1 MENNNN
7 EIAVRRTIETIIN
20 EISQKKISSDEE
32 YKKTGEWLKKVKQ
45 TQKLVDDTFEEEKK
59 RKYREYKAV
68 QEKIKE
74 LKKPLVQVEAVVK
87 NLRIEWKLDQEKKLL
102 EQKQALLE
110 VADEEDKTDILEIFI
125 ETQPE
130 VEGIYH
136 VELWDFEIVDKDKI
150 PDEYKI
156 VDEKKIR
163 GVVKAMKENTNIPG
177 IRVFKKLSERVK
189 AKMGYMKNLNFYT
202 AGSAS
207 RGTDIHILTTVI
219 DSGLIKREDL
229 RDNPYATWLNAYID
243 FLCDNQVVIIET
255 EKEVIDKDGLY
266 VGHLDRVMVVNG
278 VKTIIDIK
286 TGGVESWCGLQ
297 LAAYGYAYD
306 IGLNRAILQLRKDG
320 KYRYITKLSKQELSG
335 DYWVIM
341 WRKVLNDY
349 YNKWGV
355 K

>member
-1 MENNNN
+1 MIPRVT
-7 EIAVRRTIETIIN
+7 EI
-20 EISQKKISSDEE
+20 
-32 YKKTGEWLKKVKQ
+32 
-45 TQKLVDDTFEEEKK
+45 
-59 RKYREYKAV
+59 
-68 QEKIKE
+68 IK
-74 LKKPLVQVEAVVK
+74 
-87 NLRIEWKLDQEKKLL
+87 
-102 EQKQALLE
+102 
-110 VADEEDKTDILEIFI
+110 
-125 ETQPE
+125 
-130 VEGIYH
+130 
-136 VELWDFEIVDKDKI
+136 
-150 PDEYKI
+150 
-156 VDEKKIR
+156 
-163 GVVKAMKENTNIPG
+163 
-177 IRVFKKLSERVK
+177 
-189 AKMGYMKNLNFYT
+189 KMGYMKNLNFYT

>member
-1 MENNNN
+1 M
-7 EIAVRRTIETIIN
+7 IKSTR
-20 EISQKKISSDEE
+20 
-32 YKKTGEWLKKVKQ
+32 
-45 TQKLVDDTFEEEKK
+45 VDASNLPRVTDI
-59 RKYREYKAV
+59 
-68 QEKIKE
+68 IKE
-74 LKKPLVQVEAVVK
+74 
-87 NLRIEWKLDQEKKLL
+87 
-102 EQKQALLE
+102 
-110 VADEEDKTDILEIFI
+110 
-125 ETQPE
+125 
-130 VEGIYH
+130 
-136 VELWDFEIVDKDKI
+136 
-150 PDEYKI
+150 
-156 VDEKKIR
+156 
-163 GVVKAMKENTNIPG
+163 
-177 IRVFKKLSERVK
+177 
-189 AKMGYMKNLNFYT
+189 MGYMKSFNFYT

-335 DYWVIM
+335 DYWIIM
-341 WRKVLNDY
+341 WKKILNDF
-349 YNKWGV
+349 YNKYGKV
-355 K
+355 IENE